1 MTHTYTFRCIPL
13 EQEAGYI
20 ISTKEMID
28 HNQQVNDVGTVS
40 AMPAKPWSLVKR
52 SDNYDPAVYGNV
64 PSLPDLKDKIRDDEM
79 SLPMYTTKKH
89 AHV

>member
-28 HNQQVNDVGTVS
+28 HNRQVNDVGTVS

-52 SDNYDPAVYGNV
+52 SDNYDPAVYRVANERQAQT
-64 PSLPDLKDKIRDDEM
+64 SRIPDRE
-79 SLPMYTTKKH
+79 
-89 AHV
+89 